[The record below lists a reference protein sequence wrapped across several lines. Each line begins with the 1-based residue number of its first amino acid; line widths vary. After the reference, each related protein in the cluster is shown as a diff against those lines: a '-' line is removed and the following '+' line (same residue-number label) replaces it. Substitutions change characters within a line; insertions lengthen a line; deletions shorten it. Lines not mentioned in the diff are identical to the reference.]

1 MSSWRRSWAAA
12 QITPALFSTLV
23 WIVWLAASPQGFA
36 AIWAAAAVVAT
47 AGTTRL
53 GLWWRFGARTATAF
67 ERDTMLRVIVPL
79 ACLRGREQP
88 SVWIATRLTRPD
100 VVMPGTKILVVRSEL
115 LGAVVAGRLS
125 EDEVCAL
132 FAHALGQQ
140 RVYSS
145 VMVAVGE
152 LYCWP
157 GALVAMLA
165 EVFSR
170 RAGQGSLLSFGWRIR
185 WLLLGVA
192 TVDNSLSERWPALI
206 GVVILGTLSWST
218 GRFARRWS
226 STLLDLG
233 DERVLAEGFGP
244 TLAGMV
250 RSHNTPGGDL
260 ERVSHLLEP
269 RSDSGDVNVR
279 RGSPSRAP
287 GKEAALTS
295 AAQA

>member
-47 AGTTRL
+47 ARTTRL

-67 ERDTMLRVIVPL
+67 ERDTMLRAIVPL
-79 ACLRGREQP
+79 VCLRGREQP

-100 VVMPGTKILVVRSEL
+100 VVMPGTKILVVRAEL

-125 EDEVCAL
+125 EDQVCAL
-132 FAHALGQQ
+132 VAHALGQQ

-145 VMVAVGE
+145 VLVAVGE

-157 GALVAMLA
+157 GALVAMIA
-165 EVFSR
+165 DGFSR
-170 RAGQGSLLSFGWRIR
+170 RAGQVGLLSFAWRIR
-185 WLLLGVA
+185 WLVLGVA
-192 TVDNSLSERWPALI
+192 TVDNCLSERWPALI
-206 GVVILGTLSWST
+206 GVVIIATLSWST

-226 STLLDLG
+226 SILLDRG
-233 DERVLAEGFGP
+233 DERVIAEGFGP
-244 TLAGMV
+244 PLAGMI
-250 RSHNTPGGDL
+250 RSHSTAGGDL
-260 ERVSHLLEP
+260 ERANHLLEP
-269 RSDSGDVNVR
+269 RSDSDDANVR
-279 RGSPSRAP
+279 RGSPSKDF
-287 GKEAALTS
+287 GNEAASTS
-295 AAQA
+295 AVQP